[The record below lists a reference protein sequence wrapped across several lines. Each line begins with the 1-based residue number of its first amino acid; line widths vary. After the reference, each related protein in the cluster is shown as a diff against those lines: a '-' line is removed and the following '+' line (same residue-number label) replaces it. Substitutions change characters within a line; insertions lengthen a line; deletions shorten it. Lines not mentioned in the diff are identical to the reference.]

1 MGVGEI
7 YARFTYRMHN
17 FSEFMKALC
26 GMAWKLLIKCK
37 TFRDLLKFG
46 S

>member
-1 MGVGEI
+1 MFHSRRRRTEWRRQSLMGVGEI

-26 GMAWKLLIKCK
+26 GMA
-37 TFRDLLKFG
+37 
-46 S
+46 